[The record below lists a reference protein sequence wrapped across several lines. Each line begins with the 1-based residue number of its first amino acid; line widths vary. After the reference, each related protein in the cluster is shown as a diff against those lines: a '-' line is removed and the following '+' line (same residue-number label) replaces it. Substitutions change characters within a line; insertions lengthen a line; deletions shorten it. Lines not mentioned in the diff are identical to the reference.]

1 MKHKEKRKHLEKKL
15 LQRPGEK
22 SKCRKGKMD
31 FQEFLQSRGEELA
44 PIQDLQVADT
54 SASAL
59 EEFACGDKCLNAKLQ
74 SFSVAAPE
82 AHEVVPSSS
91 LDAGENFSASA
102 HFPCISSLS
111 MRIPMDQN
119 GLGSSEMLLSQ
130 ESMKTE
136 NSCFMPHSH
145 LPLTSASSPSASTA
159 STEKKRIMNVY
170 YKPVSGKRSVAALE
184 DMEED
189 WEPPAKMMRI
199 GKVICPE
206 RNPPTASF
214 PDMCL
219 AGILTEGKDSLDSEK
234 PEEREEAEKP
244 PKNLSQE
251 AGPSAQTP
259 AGLEDMYSGFRC
271 MGCCQV
277 FPSLRLLKK
286 HLKHGAEEDVSCLN
300 LAFAKLKNKGKTSKI
315 SRKENTNIPEAYGDD
330 MEILLKVL
338 LLLAFYSFLFY
349 YYNK

>member
-59 EEFACGDKCLNAKLQ
+59 EEFACGDKCLNA
-74 SFSVAAPE
+74 S
-82 AHEVVPSSS
+82 
-91 LDAGENFSASA
+91 
-102 HFPCISSLS
+102 
-111 MRIPMDQN
+111 
-119 GLGSSEMLLSQ
+119 LGSSEMLLSQ